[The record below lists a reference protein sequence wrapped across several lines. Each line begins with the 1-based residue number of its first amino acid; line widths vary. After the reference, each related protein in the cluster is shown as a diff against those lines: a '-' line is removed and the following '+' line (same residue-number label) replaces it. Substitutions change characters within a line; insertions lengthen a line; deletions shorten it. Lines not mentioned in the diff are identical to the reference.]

1 MNELS
6 KLKIVAIGGGHGLGR
21 VLSTLSFME
30 DKLTGIVATTDNGG
44 STGRLRKRTSSI
56 AWGDLRNCLIELVQT
71 DSVASKLFN
80 FRFEGRDELSGHNL
94 GNLILSA
101 LSDIKSNPLESI
113 NLVRNL
119 LQVRTQVLPMSESPT
134 DLMAF
139 SDKGRCYMGE
149 LSVDDM
155 TQMPKELMLAP
166 LVKSLSPCV
175 KAINEADL
183 IILGPG
189 SFLTSIIPPL
199 LVRDIS
205 KAIAKRKG
213 QCVFIDNLEEEDSPA
228 SKLTLDERLAWMEN
242 NLGFLPVD
250 TVLTQ
255 NNFVSSEKVKVICAD
270 LADETLSHHHDTEKL
285 IKALT
290 ACLKEVQVDSPEY
303 LIKNTLDKIA

>member
-71 DSVASKLFN
+71 DSIASKLFN
-80 FRFEGRDELSGHNL
+80 FRFEGKDELSGHNL

-119 LQVRTQVLPMSESPT
+119 LQIQTQVLPMSESPT

-166 LVKSLSPCV
+166 LVKSLPPCI
-175 KAINEADL
+175 KAINEADI

-205 KAIAKRKG
+205 KAIRDRKG
-213 QCVFIDNLEEEDSPA
+213 QCIFIDNLEDEDSPA
-228 SKLTLDERLAWMEN
+228 ASLTLDERLIWMKN
-242 NLGFLPVD
+242 SLGFLPVD
-250 TVLTQ
+250 TVITQ
-255 NNFVSSEKVKVICAD
+255 SKFITSQDVNVVCAN
-270 LADETLSHHHDTEKL
+270 LADKNFAHHHDTDKL

-290 ACLKEVQVDSPEY
+290 TCIEERKVNNFVT
-303 LIKNTLDKIA
+303 KNTLDKIA